1 MADIYFF
8 LKMGI
13 KSYIEQSFSQYSKN
27 TKIILNKN
35 FDNNFLYPLFIN
47 DMSLYKDLIQKNKL
61 KVGTWRIIGNLLDQK
76 INQILREYKKI
87 IEENKKKVLKY
98 TEKYNKSEKE
108 IKLYEDLVAETR
120 NKIINFHNSDNDKIK
135 KNKKV
140 KAKEELIDEKN
151 YNNDIFIHK
160 FLQLTKKLNL
170 ENENIRLFIS
180 KLKKKKKF
188 SEIGEI
194 NLLKLEIM
202 KISLYI
208 LINEISELELLNTD
222 YNKQNSY
229 KLLNDY
235 IIDFIDKSEKIKDIT
250 NSGHYTFIR
259 VYVIEE
265 ALIINLQGYKD
276 LNKSFLHQI
285 LNSINV
291 MQLKYSNSH
300 ISNLIKSIQEL
311 ISNPEKVLCPNAFQI
326 LKEASYKNI
335 KSRSRDNSFD
345 KYDLENKE
353 INSIDIKNERN
364 RKIDE
369 FFKLKKDEK
378 SDNDDEVSRQKE
390 LSNIINLKNSSINN
404 NNNNNLNSY
413 IHQNQ
418 NNYNIKSQ
426 KKSNFGPIESNKYK
440 SYQNNSTKIPNSS
453 KVNLKELY
461 RSDSFSEKL
470 GINSRLVSQLPS
482 LIKTKQEKN
491 KNNIEFKEKIHM
503 KRKSNN
509 EKSDKII
516 MEEFRKIVNNN
527 FYSNE
532 NEKIKEKNNI
542 IIEIK
547 NNKNSN
553 RKIDSNKTKRNIF
566 LNKTI
571 FKTESENKKD
581 K

>member
-1 MADIYFF
+1 
-8 LKMGI
+8 
-13 KSYIEQSFSQYSKN
+13 
-27 TKIILNKN
+27 
-35 FDNNFLYPLFIN
+35 
-47 DMSLYKDLIQKNKL
+47 
-61 KVGTWRIIGNLLDQK
+61 
-76 INQILREYKKI
+76 
-87 IEENKKKVLKY
+87 
-98 TEKYNKSEKE
+98 
-108 IKLYEDLVAETR
+108 
-120 NKIINFHNSDNDKIK
+120 
-135 KNKKV
+135 
-140 KAKEELIDEKN
+140 
-151 YNNDIFIHK
+151 
-160 FLQLTKKLNL
+160 
-170 ENENIRLFIS
+170 
-180 KLKKKKKF
+180 
-188 SEIGEI
+188 
-194 NLLKLEIM
+194 M

-300 ISNLIKSIQEL
+300 ISNLIK
-311 ISNPEKVLCPNAFQI
+311 
-326 LKEASYKNI
+326 
-335 KSRSRDNSFD
+335 DNSFD

-390 LSNIINLKNSSINN
+390 LSNIINLKNSSINNN

-470 GINSRLVSQLPS
+470 GINSRLLSQLPS